1 MIFAT
6 QPHPTLP
13 ILLDLTLVLELLA
26 PVLDTNVGIMREIIK
41 GTYRISCGGVTMKNI
56 SRWTGKGGS
65 YRNVQRLF
73 SASLDWLALNLL
85 LFELCYLSKPDAE
98 SAERYMLA
106 FDEVVEG
113 KAGKQT
119 HGINWFYSSIVG
131 KVIRA
136 VSYHVVSIVD
146 TQKEESFVLNHWQ
159 TVKEAQE
166 KPKQKR
172 VKTNRKQKKKRK
184 KAQALCTDQPKRK
197 AGRPKG
203 SKNKQNVKETGLLY
217 QSFEFLLGKV
227 MPLLC
232 VILPNLK
239 YVLAD
244 GAYGNKTC
252 CLIVREFGLE
262 LISKLNRNTG
272 LYFPHEHKGLRKQG
286 RPRKYGKKVDYQN
299 MDKKYLVKTVTDGDL
314 LTAYY
319 QISGLWTKK
328 MPCLINVVIIVKTDL
343 NTKKSGR
350 VVLFSTDLK
359 LSAEKIV
366 RFYGLRFQIEFNFR
380 DAKQYF
386 GLADFKNTKPIQVNN
401 AVGFAFFMDNVSLVL
416 IEMAKERW
424 GEQEISIQD
433 LKAWFRAEYYIQNI
447 LNTLKIP
454 QNGILNQSEFQ
465 DILKIGAVNRQ
476 KSDKQAA

>member
-1 MIFAT
+1 M
-6 QPHPTLP
+6 L
-13 ILLDLTLVLELLA
+13 ILSSILELLA
-26 PVLDTNVGIMREIIK
+26 PALDTNIGIMSELIK

-56 SRWTGKGGS
+56 ARWTGKGGS
-65 YRNVQRLF
+65 YRNIQRLF
-73 SASLDWLALNLL
+73 SVSLDWLALNLL

-98 SAERYMLA
+98 SAERYMFA
-106 FDEVVEG
+106 FDEVVED
-113 KAGKQT
+113 KAGKKT
-119 HGINWFYSSIVG
+119 HGINWFYSSILS

-146 TQKEESFVLNHWQ
+146 TQKAESFVLNHQQ
-159 TVKEAQE
+159 TVKPEGE
-166 KPKQKR
+166 KSNKKR
-172 VKTNRKQKKKRK
+172 VKRKKKKSK
-184 KAQALCTDQPKRK
+184 KAKPICTDKSVKGK

-203 SKNKQNVKETGLLY
+203 SKNKQNVKEPGLLY
-217 QSFEFLLGKV
+217 ESFEFLLRAV
-227 MPLLC
+227 VPLLR

-272 LYFPHEHKGLRKQG
+272 LYLPYVHKGRKKQG
-286 RPRKYGKKVDYQN
+286 RPRKYGEKIDYQN
-299 MDKKYLVKTVTDGDL
+299 IDKKYLDKSVKQDGI
-314 LTAYY
+314 LTQYY
-319 QISGLWTKK
+319 QIKGVWTKK

-343 NTKKSGR
+343 STQKSGR
-350 VVLFSTDLK
+350 VVLFSTDLS

-401 AVGFAFFMDNVSLVL
+401 AVGFAFFMDNISLVL
-416 IEMAKERW
+416 IEMAKEQW
-424 GEQEISIQD
+424 AEQEISIQD
-433 LKAWFRAEYYIQNI
+433 IKAWFRAEYYIQNI

-454 QNGILNQSEFQ
+454 QKDILNQSEFQ
-465 DILKIGAVNRQ
+465 DILKIGAINRR
-476 KSDKQAA
+476 KSGKQAA

>member
-1 MIFAT
+1 MLELSLI
-6 QPHPTLP
+6 
-13 ILLDLTLVLELLA
+13 LELLT

-73 SASLDWLALNLL
+73 SVSLDWLALNLL

-98 SAERYMLA
+98 SSERYMLA
-106 FDEVVEG
+106 FDEVVED
-113 KAGKQT
+113 KAGKKT
-119 HGINWFYSSIVG
+119 HGINWFYSSILG

-136 VSYHVVSIVD
+136 VSYHVVSIID
-146 TQKEESFVLNHWQ
+146 TQKEESFVLNHRQ
-159 TVKEAQE
+159 TVKPEQTT
-166 KPKQKR
+166 PKQKW
-172 VKTNRKQKKKRK
+172 KAKKKKRK
-184 KAQALCTDQPKRK
+184 KAKAICLDQAKGK

-203 SKNKQNVKETGLLY
+203 SKNKQNVKEPGLLY
-217 QSFEFLLGKV
+217 ESFEFLLARV
-227 MPLLC
+227 VPLLC

-272 LYFPHEHKGLRKQG
+272 LYFPYKHKGPRKQG
-286 RPRKYGKKVDYQN
+286 RPRKYGQKIDYQN
-299 MDKKYLVKTVTDGDL
+299 IDKKYLTKTVKEDGI
-314 LTAYY
+314 LTQYY
-319 QISGLWTKK
+319 QINGVWTKK

-343 NTKKSGR
+343 NTQKSGR
-350 VVLFSTDLK
+350 VVLFSTDLS

-366 RFYGLRFQIEFNFR
+366 RFYRLRFQIEFNFR

-401 AVGFAFFMDNVSLVL
+401 AVGFAFFMDNISLVL
-416 IEMAKERW
+416 IEMAKQQW

-433 LKAWFRAEYYIQNI
+433 IKAWFRAEYYIQNI

-454 QNGILNQSEFQ
+454 QKGILNHSEFQ
-465 DILKIGAVNRQ
+465 DILKIGAVNRR